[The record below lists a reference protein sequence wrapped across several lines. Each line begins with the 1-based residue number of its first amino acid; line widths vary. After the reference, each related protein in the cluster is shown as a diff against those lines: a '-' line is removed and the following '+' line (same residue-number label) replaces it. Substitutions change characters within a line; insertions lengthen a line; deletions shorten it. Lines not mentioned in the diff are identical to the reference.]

1 MSTNLLERASPFADL
16 KSEERQLLAEHLH
29 LQHFAA
35 GEIVFSEDA
44 ASNALYLIKHGGV
57 RLSYGPVTL
66 ATLGVGAIFGEN
78 DVFLARKRT
87 ISAQATGETDV
98 WALSA
103 HDLEQIVSANPTI
116 GIQLSRSFGT
126 RLAQLE
132 PYLVGQRLR
141 TAPGLEALS
150 DDERSRIAANL
161 DVEIFHA
168 GRTLFREGNQP
179 DALYIVES
187 GAARIQRDELLIDA
201 GPGEV
206 LGLMAMLA
214 DKPHAESAQAQSE
227 TLVWSLSR
235 SAFTELAAQNPNLLA
250 HLSEGLRARLGP
262 EDEQL
267 AIERLQALPI
277 FASLDST
284 TLKAVAERL
293 MLQHVPGH
301 EVVYTEGS
309 PGDALYLIDSGRVEV
324 VSNVSRRGEVLARLG
339 AGGFFGEMALLTGR
353 SRTTGVRTAEATNLW
368 VLYRSDFD
376 ELLARH
382 PALSQALSRTLGERL
397 GQAGGAFGAKHLR
410 QIGLFAGLTS
420 DQLSDIADRLIPA
433 RYGSGEVVYR
443 EGDAGERLYL
453 VETGA
458 VRLSSR
464 QGGAVSIGGGDFF
477 GESSV
482 LTGEPHRVT
491 AVADG
496 DTDIWELSREDFE
509 ALALKFPVLGLNL
522 SRGLV
527 RRTRLPAM
535 APVAAAIGAT
545 AAAAAGA
552 FVAPAPAPALRPT
565 PAPAPRPAARPAARP
580 ADRPAAA
587 PKPGLV
593 DGLALWYRGLS
604 SGARWRL
611 VLIILLVVFLLGISL
626 PAALIGALQT
636 SAALPSAGEADVS
649 RLALATTGSSIAPV
663 ALALA
668 NPPAETQA
676 DQPAATP
683 TYTPEP
689 TLTPLPTDTPTP
701 SPTPTETPLP
711 TATPTETP
719 LPTPT
724 DTPVPPTPAP
734 VVRAKA
740 LAAAPAA
747 ASAAVAAAAAP
758 QPSVQYSLIEMRR
771 LSPCENRG
779 KHNVYV
785 RVVDAGGNGVDGV
798 WAIQSS
804 GGAGNVID
812 KKQTEDHD
820 SWTMEVQPGR
830 TTFDM
835 WKGAEYMVFI
845 SNDGASPASDIA
857 SPVHSNFTD
866 EAECSDGGGGNTL
879 FHNSFS
885 LVFRKNF

>member
-16 KSEERQLLAEHLH
+16 TPEERNLLAENLH

-44 ASNALYLIKHGGV
+44 ASTALYLIKHGGV

-66 ATLGVGAIFGEN
+66 ATLGAGAVFGEN

-103 HDLEQIVSANPTI
+103 HDLERIVSANPAI

-132 PYLVGQRLR
+132 PYLVNQRLR
-141 TAPGLEALS
+141 MAPGLEALT
-150 DDERSRIAANL
+150 DEERSRIAANL
-161 DVEIFHA
+161 DVETFHA
-168 GRTLFREGNQP
+168 GRTLFHEGDEP

-214 DKPHAESAQAQSE
+214 EKPHAESAQAQSE

-235 SAFTELAAQNPNLLA
+235 SAFQELAAQNHDLLA
-250 HLSEGLRARLGP
+250 HLSEGLRARLSP
-262 EDEQL
+262 DEEQL

-277 FASLDST
+277 FAALDTT

-293 MLQHVPGH
+293 MLQHVPAH
-301 EVVYTEGS
+301 EVVYKEGS
-309 PGDALYLIDSGRVEV
+309 AGDALYLVDSGRVEI

-339 AGGFFGEMALLTGR
+339 AGGFFGEMALLTGK

-376 ELLARH
+376 DLLARY
-382 PALSQALSRTLGERL
+382 PALGQALSRTLGERL
-397 GQAGGAFGAKHLR
+397 GQAGGAFGEKHLR
-410 QIGLFAGLTS
+410 QISLFAGLTS
-420 DQLSDIADRLIPA
+420 DQLTDVADRLIPA
-433 RYGSGEVVYR
+433 RFRAGDVVYR
-443 EGDAGERLYL
+443 EGEVGDRLYL
-453 VETGA
+453 IESGA
-458 VRLSSR
+458 VRLASR
-464 QGGAVSIGGGDFF
+464 QGGAVSLSGGDFF
-477 GESSV
+477 GESSL
-482 LTGEPHRVT
+482 LTGDPHRVT
-491 AVADG
+491 AVADA
-496 DTDIWELSREDFE
+496 DTDIWELSREEFE
-509 ALALKFPVLGLNL
+509 ALALKYPVLGLNL
-522 SRGLV
+522 SRGLA
-527 RRTRLPAM
+527 RRTRLPASEVD
-535 APVAAAIGAT
+535 PVAGVAAGA
-545 AAAAAGA
+545 ALAGAAAGA
-552 FVAPAPAPALRPT
+552 AVIATPRPT
-565 PAPAPRPAARPAARP
+565 SAPAPRPAPASAPRPAP
-580 ADRPAAA
+580 APAA
-587 PKPGLV
+587 KPGFF
-593 DGLALWYRGLS
+593 DGVTLWYRGLS
-604 SGARWRL
+604 SGAKWRL
-611 VLIILLVVFLLGISL
+611 VLIVLLVVFLIGISL

-636 SAALPSAGEADVS
+636 SAALPADGAPDVP
-649 RLALATTGSSIAPV
+649 RIALASTSNSVAPV

-668 NPPAETQA
+668 NPPADVQVVDA
-676 DQPAATP
+676 AATP

-701 SPTPTETPLP
+701 SPTPTETPIP

-719 LPTPT
+719 LPLPT

-734 VVRAKA
+734 VARAVA
-740 LAAAPAA
+740 RVAAAP
-747 ASAAVAAAAAP
+747 AAVAAAAAP
-758 QPSVQYSLIEMRR
+758 AAAPQPTVQYSLVEMRR

-779 KHNVYV
+779 KHNIYV
-785 RVVDAGGNGVDGV
+785 RVVDAAGNGVNGV
-798 WAIQSS
+798 WAVQAS

-812 KKQTEDHD
+812 KKQSTDRD

-830 TTFDM
+830 LVFDM
-835 WKGAEYMVFI
+835 WKGAEYMVFV
-845 SNDGASPASDIA
+845 SNDGSTPASDIA

-866 EAECSDGGGGNTL
+866 EADCGDGSGGNTL
-879 FHNSFS
+879 FHNSFA

>member
-16 KSEERQLLAEHLH
+16 KPDERHLLAEHLH

-66 ATLGVGAIFGEN
+66 ATLGAGAIFGEN

-103 HDLEQIVSANPTI
+103 HDLEQIVSANPTL
-116 GIQLSRSFGT
+116 GIQLSRGFGT

-141 TAPGLEALS
+141 AAPGLEALS

-187 GAARIQRDELLIDA
+187 GAVRIQRDELLIDA

-206 LGLMAMLA
+206 LGLMAMLT
-214 DKPHAESAQAQSE
+214 DKPHTESAQALSE
-227 TLVWSLSR
+227 TLAWSLSR
-235 SAFTELAAQNPNLLA
+235 SAFTELATQNPELLA

-277 FASLDST
+277 FASLDLT
-284 TLKAVAERL
+284 ILKAVAERL

-309 PGDALYLIDSGRVEV
+309 PGDALYLIDAGRVEI

-339 AGGFFGEMALLTGR
+339 SGGFFGEMALLTGR

-382 PALSQALSRTLGERL
+382 PALSQALSRTLSERL

-410 QIGLFAGLTS
+410 QIDLFAGLTS
-420 DQLSDIADRLIPA
+420 EQLSEVADRLIPA
-433 RYGSGEVVYR
+433 RYSSGEVVYR
-443 EGDAGERLYL
+443 EGDAGDRLYL

-458 VRLSSR
+458 VRLSNR
-464 QGGAVSIGGGDFF
+464 QGGAVTIGGGDFF
-477 GESSV
+477 GESSL
-482 LTGEPHRVT
+482 LTGESHRVT

-496 DTDIWELSREDFE
+496 NTDIWELSREDFE

-522 SRGLV
+522 SRVLA

-535 APVAAAIGAT
+535 APTAVAMGAT
-545 AAAAAGA
+545 APAAAGA
-552 FVAPAPAPALRPT
+552 VVAAAPAPVLRPT
-565 PAPAPRPAARPAARP
+565 PAPAPRPAP
-580 ADRPAAA
+580 RPAAA

-593 DGLALWYRGLS
+593 DGLVLWYRGLS

-626 PAALIGALQT
+626 PAALISALQT
-636 SAALPSAGEADVS
+636 SAALPAADEAGS
-649 RLALATTGSSIAPV
+649 PRLALASTGSSIAPV

-668 NPPAETQA
+668 NPPA
-676 DQPAATP
+676 AAQTDELAPTP
-683 TYTPEP
+683 TYTPQP
-689 TLTPLPTDTPTP
+689 TLTPLPTETPTP

-724 DTPVPPTPAP
+724 ETPVPPTPAP
-734 VVRAKA
+734 VVRAQA
-740 LAAAPAA
+740 RSAAPAPA
-747 ASAAVAAAAAP
+747 PAAVAAAAAP

-779 KHNVYV
+779 KHNIYV
-785 RVVDAGGNGVDGV
+785 RVVDAGGNGVNGV
-798 WAIQSS
+798 WAVQSS

-812 KKQTEDHD
+812 KKQTNDHD

-845 SNDGASPASDIA
+845 ANDGASPASDIA